1 MDDEIRGIL
10 EDLRQLQERVDKYL
24 KNQEIQDL
32 TNPLPIYP
40 QPWVP
45 TIPQTPFE
53 PIPNSRC
60 PKCNLE
66 LSPVMG
72 YVCAQQDCPT
82 GLGGPTC
89 TIGYSALTTEGKTL
103 C

>member
-10 EDLRQLQERVDKYL
+10 DDLRKLQERVDKYL
-24 KNQEIQDL
+24 NKQGIQDPID
-32 TNPLPIYP
+32 PLPIFP

-45 TIPQTPFE
+45 QTPIE
-53 PIPNSRC
+53 QIPNSRC

-72 YVCAQQDCPT
+72 YVCTQQDCPT
-82 GLGGPTC
+82 GLGGPSC
-89 TIGYSALTTEGKTL
+89 TGSGGHSALTTEGKTL